1 MIKALIVDDEPK
13 SRNVLAH
20 YIETYVE
27 EIREVKQ
34 AESVDIALEILKT
47 FRPNIVFLDVEMP
60 GKNGFDFLRALKE
73 PAFEVIFTTAYNQ
86 YAVQA
91 IRFSALDYLL
101 KPVDPDELRAAVD
114 RFLKKQNLHQNPVLF
129 DNLVRNI
136 AHKRASEFRLAV
148 PYQDG
153 VSFFTLDQIVRLQG
167 EGNYTNIFIKS
178 RKPVLA
184 SKTLKYYEEM
194 LTEFGFIRTHK
205 SHLVNPKFIAKLM
218 ADHDLVELL
227 DGSRVEISRRKKEE
241 VLLQLPL
248 GNQPLD
254 K

>member
-1 MIKALIVDDEPK
+1 MIRALIVDDEPK

-34 AESVDIALEILKT
+34 ADSVDMALETLKT

-73 PAFEVIFTTAYNQ
+73 PTFEVIFTTAYNQ

-101 KPVDPDELRAAVD
+101 KPVDPDELRAAID

-136 AHKRASEFRLAV
+136 AHKRANEFRLAV

-153 VSFFTLDQIVRLQG
+153 VSFFTLDQIIRLQG
-167 EGNYTNIFIKS
+167 EGNYTNIFIKN